1 MTGFYPQSYPLVVSR
16 SEIHA
21 IDLLTHDR
29 TGVISELKDS
39 KAIALDMV
47 DMKLYFDYNGNISMA
62 NLDGS
67 DVEVIIKKANPNKM
81 AIDWIGRRIF
91 WTHNAPYGI
100 SVADL
105 NGSNRY
111 WLIKLSS
118 WANGIA
124 IDPVK
129 G

>member
-1 MTGFYPQSYPLVVSR
+1 MTGFYPESYPLVVSH

-21 IDLLTHDR
+21 IDLLTHDK
-29 TGVISELKDS
+29 TGVISGLKDS
-39 KAIALDMV
+39 KTIAIDMV
-47 DMKLYFDYNGNISMA
+47 DMKLYFDDNKDISKA

-67 DVEVIIKKANPNKM
+67 DVELIIKKANPNKM

-91 WTHNAPYGI
+91 WTHNASYGI

-105 NGSNRY
+105 NGSNRN

-124 IDPVK
+124 IDPVN